1 MKIVAQTY
9 EEARL
14 EYFKE
19 RKAAC
24 ERKLQWY
31 KDKKPGPLFS
41 EEVLYDKCSEY
52 GQKISFYADAIER
65 FGGKK
70 K

>member
-1 MKIVAQTY
+1 MKIVEQSY

-14 EYFKE
+14 EYFKN
-19 RKAAC
+19 RKAEC

-31 KDKKPGPLFS
+31 MDKKPGPLFS
-41 EEVLYDKCSEY
+41 EEVLHDKCSEY
-52 GQKISFYADAIER
+52 GQKINFYADAIER

>member
-1 MKIVAQTY
+1 MKIFAQSY

-14 EYFKE
+14 AYFKE
-19 RKAAC
+19 RKEAC

-31 KDKKPGPLFS
+31 KDKKPGKLFS
-41 EEVLYDKCSEY
+41 EEFLHDKCSEY
-52 GQKISFYADAIER
+52 GQKIGFYDDAIKV